1 MENTHSLSTLP
12 YFTYGTTRL
21 GDRNVPFEE
30 RVKLALAVMEK
41 NIPFHTSRQYGDTL
55 EVLGEAFKRNPSWI
69 PKLMIKIGGGSVE
82 ELRADIRKNLEPLG
96 VPGMEVG
103 QLCIYGSLAEQL
115 AQGGACYREL
125 KKIQAEGLV
134 KRYVLEVFPWTSE
147 TALKAL
153 SGGYL
158 PGGVDAL
165 IFYFNPLQRF
175 ASNALWDLITS
186 KKFPFLALRTVAG
199 GDVHSLRDVPG
210 AAWKPYLRE
219 RAVQVAPLF
228 ERSGITSWP
237 EFCVR
242 FAASFPLVLGTIGAS
257 IQVSRVDLLLEAAK
271 NRKALPKECL
281 EELMTLQRRWSEET
295 DMKAEPWT
303 M

>member
-1 MENTHSLSTLP
+1 MESTHPLNTLP
-12 YFTYGTTRL
+12 FFTYGTTRL
-21 GDRNVPFEE
+21 GDSKIPFEE

-41 NIPFHTSRQYGDTL
+41 NIPFHTSHQYGDTL
-55 EVLGEAFKRNPSWI
+55 QVLGEAFKRKPSSV
-69 PKLMIKIGGGSVE
+69 PKLMIKIGGSSID

-103 QLCIYGSLAEQL
+103 QLCIYGSLAEEL
-115 AQGGACYREL
+115 ARGGPCYQEL

-134 KRYVLEVFPWTSE
+134 KHYVLEVFPWTSE

-153 SGGYL
+153 AGGHL
-158 PGGVDAL
+158 PGGVEAL

-175 ASNALWDLITS
+175 ASNALWDLVLS
-186 KKFPFLALRTVAG
+186 KKFPFLALRTVGG
-199 GDVHSLRDVPG
+199 GDVHALRDVPG
-210 AAWKPYLRE
+210 AAWKPYLQE
-219 RAVQVAPLF
+219 RAAQVAPLF
-228 ERSGITSWP
+228 ERSGISSWP

-242 FAASFPLVLGTIGAS
+242 FASSFPLVLGTIGAS
-257 IQVSRVDLLLEAAK
+257 SQVQRVDLLLEAAK
-271 NRKALPKECL
+271 NPKALPGECL
-281 EELMTLQRRWSEET
+281 EQLMTLQRRWSDET